1 MLKYGLPLLDSFP
14 RRERKLADTIRNSAM
29 EMFRLAIRLE
39 KKYYN
44 LRVRLNQ
51 IYRRER
57 EAAHMSDIEMIMKL
71 CGICGEMLDIIQ
83 EQRIALAQHN
93 ALVME
98 ERIKKVQ
105 ADYRQVI
112 GEDGG

>member
-1 MLKYGLPLLDSFP
+1 
-14 RRERKLADTIRNSAM
+14 
-29 EMFRLAIRLE
+29 
-39 KKYYN
+39 
-44 LRVRLNQ
+44 
-51 IYRRER
+51 
-57 EAAHMSDIEMIMKL
+57 MSDIEMIMKL

-98 ERIKKVQ
+98 ERIEKVQ
-105 ADYRQVI
+105 ADYRRVI